1 MTAFDL
7 IAFGIVFVC
16 AAISAMRGLVG
27 ELVSFAG
34 WIAALA
40 AAWANSSV
48 CRSIVFLIQMPSES
62 MIFQTARCIALFRCL
77 LPVSD
82 AGCRPS

>member
-34 WIAALA
+34 WIATLA
-40 AAWANSSV
+40 AARIGAV
-48 CRSIVFLIQMPSES
+48 DAAG
-62 MIFQTARCIALFRCL
+62 TLF
-77 LPVSD
+77 PD
-82 AGCRPS
+82 MRPR